1 MATGLRLA
9 ALHCGLLV
17 ALAGGGAHGETLDG
31 KLDRLQ
37 KALER
42 QAQVTAQQR
51 RQLAAQARELARQQ
65 ALIEQQLR
73 ELDALNRHKMARRQM
88 ENARGAGP
96 KAPAAAAARE
106 DSPRA
111 RRAAPSPS
119 SASAPRQVAQA
130 TTDRKPVG
138 QAPATTEKPPQIQSI
153 AEIGGVLTP
162 KGHWVLE
169 PAIQY
174 SNSQVNRFTFLG
186 VEILD
191 TFLIGVLEAQDNDR
205 NVLAPSLTVRYGVT
219 NRLELEAKIPYIRR
233 DDTLKATIP
242 QATQGDQPT
251 QITRDLTGSGIG
263 DVEVAAHYQIN
274 RGQGGWPYFI
284 GNLRYKSTTGK
295 GPFDVSRNA
304 DGIETELA
312 TGSGF
317 RAIEPSVT
325 ILFPSDPAV
334 FFANLGY
341 DFNLKDNVNK
351 TFSVSGSQPQTVQ
364 EVDPGDAFRM
374 SFGMA
379 YAINQAA
386 SFTVGYK
393 ADFIQS
399 TDTVINGTRLSSSR
413 LKLGSMLLGFGYRMS
428 DQVSANVNLELGITA
443 DAPDVTMTLR
453 VPYSM

>member
-1 MATGLRLA
+1 MGTGLRLA
-9 ALHCGLLV
+9 ALHGGLLV
-17 ALAGGGAHGETLDG
+17 ALAGGGAYGETLDA

-65 ALIEQQLR
+65 ALIERQLR
-73 ELDALNRHKMARRQM
+73 ELEAVSRHRLPRRQM
-88 ENARGAGP
+88 ETARGAGAG
-96 KAPAAAAARE
+96 APAAADDRK
-106 DSPRA
+106 SPPRVA
-111 RRAAPSPS
+111 GAVNPP
-119 SASAPRQVAQA
+119 ASAPRHVAQ
-130 TTDRKPVG
+130 TGTDRKPVG
-138 QAPATTEKPPQIQSI
+138 QAPATAEKPPQIQSI

-162 KGHWVLE
+162 RGHWVLE

-205 NVLAPSLTVRYGVT
+205 NVLAPSLTARYGLT

-251 QITRDLTGSGIG
+251 QITRELSGSGIG
-263 DVEVAAHYQIN
+263 DVELAAHYQIN

-304 DGIETELA
+304 DGNETELA

-351 TFSVSGSQPQTVQ
+351 TFSVSGSEPQTVQ

-413 LKLGSMLLGFGYRMS
+413 LKLGAMLLGFGYRLS
-428 DQVSANVNLELGITA
+428 DHVSANINLELGVTA

-453 VPYSM
+453 VPYTL